1 MRKKQQNSELTS
13 KQTLRL
19 KRTELMSVVHDIMQY
34 SLLANHW
41 ETDRGKRDIERE
53 RERGRERGEG
63 KCTLFSIPF
72 DSSHVFSPLPAI
84 FSIYFFIEVT
94 SLFLFLFSFDS
105 SKFSFL
111 FSLSL
116 PLSLTIRPNL
126 NCLEFS
132 AKPVSSV
139 FPSHSCNL
147 IALFG

>member
-1 MRKKQQNSELTS
+1 MRE
-13 KQTLRL
+13 
-19 KRTELMSVVHDIMQY
+19 
-34 SLLANHW
+34 
-41 ETDRGKRDIERE
+41 G
-53 RERGRERGEG
+53 GG
-63 KCTLFSIPF
+63 KCILFSIPF

-105 SKFSFL
+105 SMFSFL

-147 IALFG
+147 IALFGWGGAYTHTHSLSPLLSLSRNHASCGNAVWAPLERPWSAQCREQKDV